1 MRVHHVQ
8 QMKKAGET
16 VFPHKFN
23 VTISLRDF
31 VDKYSHLQNEEIHND
46 VVSVAGNDRQRATSS
61 MNYRLF

>member
-31 VDKYSHLQNEEIHND
+31 VEKYSHLQNEEIHND
-46 VVSVAGNDRQRATSS
+46 VVSVAGKDRQ
-61 MNYRLF
+61 